1 MNKYFTSINSG
12 KVIFII
18 VLTILFILLAYI
30 TVKYLF
36 ADNVVSFVSK
46 YDGNNYGIRKV
57 GSTETK
63 QTAADYLAKV
73 SENVDILVD
82 YMYINELPD
91 QETANRL
98 YSRWKSCELKET
110 PSSEKSAAYT
120 LNKSTEIRL
129 CIRSNDGKFEDI
141 NTSMFVILH
150 ELAHVMSIGFGHGE
164 EFKQNFSYIV
174 NIASNIGVYFP
185 EKFHENPKTYCG
197 VEINTTP
204 CSNENS
210 CEYKIIPLSLK

>member
-1 MNKYFTSINSG
+1 MNKYSSTTQKI
-12 KVIFII
+12 VFILI
-18 VLTILFILLAYI
+18 ATVLFILLAYI
-30 TVKYLF
+30 VVKYLF
-36 ADNVVSFVSK
+36 SDNVAPFVSI

-57 GSTETK
+57 GSIETK

-73 SENVDILVD
+73 SENVNILVE
-82 YMYINELPD
+82 YMYVNELPD
-91 QETANRL
+91 TDTSIRL
-98 YSRWKSCELKET
+98 YNRWQMCDLKET

-129 CIRSNDGKFEDI
+129 CIRTSSGFEDI

-174 NIASNIGVYFP
+174 NIASNIGIYYP
-185 EKFHENPKTYCG
+185 QKFNENPISYCG

-204 CSNENS
+204 CSSEDS
-210 CEYKIIPLSLK
+210 CEYKTIKI